1 MKRFTTLAVSCAT
14 ACMLA
19 ATAGAQP
26 PRQDAIWAR
35 STAGAPIVLD
45 GKLNE
50 PEWAL
55 AETKVIDW
63 MTDTGIPGG
72 GWKPEGGFLPS
83 DPTHATVKFLTVGN
97 LLYMGVVLPDKSIGG
112 SVSFNRFDGL
122 LMSIKDHTSTNH
134 PAPPTELFYVWWN
147 TDPTATD
154 PQPAGQQPVFAGGG
168 PFAAQPSYAPRTPAQ
183 INAIDA
189 VTVVRGITNT
199 DAVQDTSWTVEMK
212 FNLTSLGYDITKP
225 QGDIVEFNLSIYDCD
240 NYWPL
245 VPISLA
251 ANRVWWQGPWGNSPG
266 YNEVRIYAKP
276 SVTVNSNPL
285 PYLAPEV
292 IVPNGSMF
300 PSPTIDGLLN
310 DGVWA
315 NAARVDIRYG
325 DDALRD
331 TYPGVLKWRGG
342 QYQPPVNA
350 GQAAVLDPADAT
362 VKYFFRD
369 DSLFFGFDVRD
380 QVVQSVSLTDRMD
393 GFVVGLY
400 DHTAREPLDNTL
412 QPHRLTF
419 DVSPTGTARTGD
431 YLTTL
436 VGNGGARVKLVLKP
450 GTTIDTTGVD
460 VDQGYTAEMV
470 VDLTKIGY
478 PHGLGDHLVFF
489 TIDYYDG
496 DSFIPFTD
504 SYGTRT
510 WWGGE
515 YDNTCCP
522 AWSYMDPFTKVL
534 TGVPP
539 GGPGTTGTQVV
550 SAAPNPFRTATT
562 LHYNLAAPSRVELI
576 VYDAQG
582 RVVQRRDLGVQG
594 AGEQH
599 SPFVGFNGR
608 TGVYLYRLRMTDPV
622 SGGEQAA
629 LDGRFLVV
637 R

>member
-50 PEWAL
+50 PQWAM

-63 MTDTGIPGG
+63 GVDSGIPGG
-72 GWKPEGGFLPS
+72 GYKPEGGFLPT

-97 LLYMGVVLPDKSIGG
+97 NLYMGIVLPDKSIGG
-112 SVSFNRFDGL
+112 SINFNRFDGL

-134 PAPPTELFYVWWN
+134 PAPPAEIFYVWWN
-147 TDPTATD
+147 TDPASTD
-154 PQPAGQQPVFAGGG
+154 PQPVGQQPVFAGGG

-183 INAIDA
+183 INAVDA
-189 VTVVRGITNT
+189 VTVVKGITNT
-199 DAVQDTSWTVEMK
+199 DALQDTSWTVEMK
-212 FNLTSLGYDITKP
+212 FNLSALGYDITQA
-225 QGDIVEFNLSIYDCD
+225 QGDIIEFNLSIYDCD
-240 NYWPL
+240 YSWPL
-245 VPISLA
+245 VPINLA

-276 SVTVNSNPL
+276 SVTVNTNPL

-292 IVPNGSMF
+292 IVPNGQLF
-300 PSPTIDGLLN
+300 PSPTIDGVPN
-310 DGVWA
+310 EAVWT
-315 NAARVDIRYG
+315 NAARVDLRYG
-325 DDALRD
+325 DDALRA

-342 QYQPPVNA
+342 QYQPVVNG
-350 GQAAVLDPADAT
+350 GQAAVIDPADAT

-380 QVVQSVSLTDRMD
+380 QVVQSVPGDRMD
-393 GFVVGLY
+393 GFVVGIY
-400 DHTAREPLDNTL
+400 DRTAREPLDNTL
-412 QPHRLTF
+412 QPRRLTF
-419 DVSPTGTARTGD
+419 YVSPTGTATTAD

-450 GTTIDTTGVD
+450 GTTVDTLGTNVD
-460 VDQGYTAEMV
+460 TGYTAEMV
-470 VDLTKIGY
+470 VDLTKLGY
-478 PHGLGDHLVFF
+478 PHGRGDGLLFF
-489 TIDYYDG
+489 IIDYYDG

-504 SYGTRT
+504 SYATHV

-515 YDNTCCP
+515 YENTCCP
-522 AWSYMDPFTKVL
+522 AWAYMDPLENVL
-534 TGVPP
+534 TGVPGP
-539 GGPGTTGTQVV
+539 TPGTSAFRLL
-550 SAAPNPFRTATT
+550 SAAPNPFRTSTM
-562 LHYNLAAPSRVELI
+562 LHYVLGGPSRVQLEI
-576 VYDAQG
+576 FDPQG
-582 RVVQRRDLGVQG
+582 RVVHRRDLGVQS

-599 SPFVGFNGR
+599 TPLTGFAGR

-622 SGGEQAA
+622 SGGQQAD
-629 LDGRFLVV
+629 LDGRLLVV